1 MRLSIFSNVQEPFVF
16 PYFPV
21 GMLTFFLLVSIP
33 YIFFT
38 YQKFTLSSIK
48 CYHLERMEDKCPPLG
63 EVPEP
68 ARVPLGSVLE
78 SVCGWGSA
86 GTSLVKFL

>member
-68 ARVPLGSVLE
+68 ARYRWDLFWNQFVYGGLQGL
-78 SVCGWGSA
+78 
-86 GTSLVKFL
+86 L

>member
-68 ARVPLGSVLE
+68 ARYRWDLFWNHFVDGGLQGL
-78 SVCGWGSA
+78 
-86 GTSLVKFL
+86 L